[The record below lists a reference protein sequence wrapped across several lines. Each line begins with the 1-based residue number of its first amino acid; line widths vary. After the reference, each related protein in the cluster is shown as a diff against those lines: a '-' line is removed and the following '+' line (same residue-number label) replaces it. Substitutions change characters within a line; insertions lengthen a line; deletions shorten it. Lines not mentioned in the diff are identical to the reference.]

1 MGNFRMFFPM
11 GVQHITDFNG
21 LDHILFITALCLRY
35 LWSDWRKLLVLV
47 TAFTIGHSITLA
59 LSTLDVINVPQYI
72 TEFFIAI
79 TIIITAINNCFVKD
93 FTFKS
98 KYPAIYFFALFFG
111 LIHGLGF
118 SEVLK
123 NMFGKNESIVAQ
135 LLYFNLGLE
144 VGQLVIVSIILV
156 LSFLIVG
163 LLKVNRRE
171 YLLFVSGGIAALA
184 LQMAID
190 RLPIKKTHDNEKTVH
205 MHYCVGS
212 HRVC

>member
-11 GVQHITDFNG
+11 GVQHITDLNG

-35 LWSDWRKLLVLV
+35 LWTDWRKLLVLV

-59 LSTLDVINVPQYI
+59 LSTLDIINVPQYI
-72 TEFFIAI
+72 TEFFIAV

-93 FTFKS
+93 FAFKS
-98 KYPAIYFFALFFG
+98 KYPAIYSFALFFG

-144 VGQLVIVSIILV
+144 VGQLVIVSVILV
-156 LSFLIVG
+156 LSFLLVG

-184 LQMAID
+184 FQMAID
-190 RLPIKKTHDNEKTVH
+190 RLPIKKAHDNEKTVY
-205 MHYCVGS
+205 MHYSVGG
-212 HRVC
+212 HKLR